1 MKIFEDF
8 IKSGEVKK
16 QEKNAILAEALKK
29 SAEKNLNFVRK
40 LDINEENAEHIL
52 TDSYDTLR
60 ELIEAKLSSDG
71 YKSYSHE
78 ATIIY
83 LKKFVE
89 FNEKER
95 YFLDELRKLRNK
107 VKYYGKEASTEEAK
121 KTLNFLNIMYPKIK
135 SLIEK

>member
-40 LDINEENAEHIL
+40 LEINEENAEHIL